1 MPVFPS
7 DNIFQKI
14 SIKEDSIV
22 EIYNESSIDKWQMTN
37 QENKKYLHESI
48 IITRLKTKKI
58 PTTARNYMT
67 RRIIIYDNNGIKK
80 IIHFFSYIKRIAQF
94 KIFKRS
100 KFFIWIIILQIF
112 LAFFKVEKNNENELC
127 YKTIII

>member
-22 EIYNESSIDKWQMTN
+22 EIYNESSIDRWQMTN

-80 IIHFFSYIKRIAQF
+80 IIHFFSYI
-94 KIFKRS
+94 
-100 KFFIWIIILQIF
+100 
-112 LAFFKVEKNNENELC
+112 EKNSSIQNFQ
-127 YKTIII
+127 KK